1 MITTSLFQGL
11 DWAKEKRRDDDA
23 IKKYLETFN
32 RLEKIKYI
40 SRMKCVVKFL
50 QLLIIIKKSSN
61 KYFKKKKRKY
71 ESDGTGF
78 RFPEGQDSFELWIVA
93 MSWSVLFWLCC
104 LLFNLSAYE
113 K

>member
-1 MITTSLFQGL
+1 MCGEISTAL
-11 DWAKEKRRDDDA
+11 DYY
-23 IKKYLETFN
+23 KK
-32 RLEKIKYI
+32 
-40 SRMKCVVKFL
+40 
-50 QLLIIIKKSSN
+50 IIKQILQE
-61 KYFKKKKRKY
+61 KKRKY